1 MTTPR
6 PWRAEPSRCIATSR
20 HVLEI
25 LVVDLVEA
33 RRFDRQPQQL
43 PTIADNGC
51 GGVRAH
57 VTLGIDARMIG
68 ADGLD
73 RFHARDG
80 LELFRHALTLRLRNG
95 HSSQGPDLKAKPGER
110 AKQRDVSPR

>member
-43 PTIADNGC
+43 ATIADNGC

-80 LELFRHALTLRLRNG
+80 LELFRDALTLGLDIDIVANAE
-95 HSSQGPDLKAKPGER
+95 DLTAKLGDR
-110 AKQRDVSPR
+110 

>member
-6 PWRAEPSRCIATSR
+6 PWRAEPSRCMATSR

-43 PTIADNGC
+43 AAIADNGC
-51 GGVRAH
+51 SGVRAH
-57 VTLGIDARMIG
+57 VALGVNAHAIGAGSLHRFDARN
-68 ADGLD
+68 
-73 RFHARDG
+73 G
-80 LELFRHALTLRLRNG
+80 LELFRDALTLGLDVDVVADA
-95 HSSQGPDLKAKPGER
+95 QDLPTKLADR
-110 AKQRDVSPR
+110 AKERDV